1 VLAMLRRPAERLSK
15 RSAAAKHSLSVTG
28 SRATLGWTKYVDQAI
43 GIDSFGMSAPGSYV
57 MNYFNIN
64 AATLVAH
71 VLETL
76 GGAR

>member
-1 VLAMLRRPAERLSK
+1 
-15 RSAAAKHSLSVTG
+15 
-28 SRATLGWTKYVDQAI
+28 VDQAI

-64 AATLVAH
+64 AATVVAH